1 MEVRSR
7 IEGYLYFAAAR
18 WPTVKTYEYVIRAE
32 VQEQYL
38 PAATIPVHH
47 MEAAEP
53 DKELLKLELETADLR
68 PCKGQIGEP
77 TTVEKMDRCSC
88 VEEEKDPGRNSVT
101 SNVRFWHTGENWSQE
116 HR

>member
-101 SNVRFWHTGENWSQE
+101 SNVRF
-116 HR
+116 